1 MAAMPP
7 DSLMSFRE
15 VIDLTQDLME
25 QLLTPSEFAAVE
37 HLGSRTVLRRVA
49 NGELQCVRIGR
60 EVFIWVGEVKSTP
73 RTEAALLRTAMVRQ
87 VSPVVRP
94 KKAPTPPK
102 APSTRGTRIPDDY
115 VPKQKSIDQIREEFP
130 GVTDED
136 FKREHAKFCDFWQSK
151 SGKDATKVNWDSTW
165 KNWMRTADERGQ
177 LRRGRPSVNRRT
189 NADKVQEWMDME
201 VSGAEGE

>member
-102 APSTRGTRIPDDY
+102 APSTRGTRIPE
-115 VPKQKSIDQIREEFP
+115 Q
-130 GVTDED
+130 
-136 FKREHAKFCDFWQSK
+136 
-151 SGKDATKVNWDSTW
+151 
-165 KNWMRTADERGQ
+165 ERQGRNQGQ
-177 LRRGRPSVNRRT
+177 LGFHLEKLDAYRRRT
-189 NADKVQEWMDME
+189 RPAASRPTICEP
-201 VSGAEGE
+201 AY